1 MLNLINLSMKQ
12 LSVLIFLVNDWI
24 INIENKLKQF
34 IEVVEKLLEEDFI
47 KFGRKDL
54 EVYFLFRCINS

>member
-1 MLNLINLSMKQ
+1 MKQ

-54 EVYFLFRCINS
+54 VIY

>member
-1 MLNLINLSMKQ
+1 MKQ

-54 EVYFLFRCINS
+54 EVYFLFRCIYS